1 MRKRQVSWLPC
12 EIEALSIATAIKHFS
27 PYIIQSNHYDCALTD
42 SKACVQ
48 AFEKLCRGEFSAS
61 PRFSRFLSTASRYQ
75 VTVRHVSGS
84 AILPSDFASRN
95 APDCEDPTCQI
106 CSFVQ
111 LSENSVVRHISTHD
125 VVDGSIKLPFTSRSA
140 WLSIQSECSDLR
152 QTHAHLKQGTCP
164 SKKLTNIKDIQ
175 RYLGVSSIGK
185 DGLLVVRRNE
195 PLAPT

>member
-1 MRKRQVSWLPC
+1 MLLLTVNLACKHSKNYAEGNSLLVHVFPDFYQLQVVIRSQLDTF
-12 EIEALSIATAIKHFS
+12 LV
-27 PYIIQSNHYDCALTD
+27 QSFYHL
-42 SKACVQ
+42 
-48 AFEKLCRGEFSAS
+48 
-61 PRFSRFLSTASRYQ
+61 
-75 VTVRHVSGS
+75 
-84 AILPSDFASRN
+84 ILLVRN

-111 LSENSVVRHISTHD
+111 LSENSVVLHISTHD